1 MDAQSRLQRIRIA
14 SGCLLGKNAQND
26 QAEQIPRGRSPP
38 KTPIERFYTTW
49 TQSGRSCL
57 PALSVAD
64 PHPLGLQRHPF
75 RRAGDRQEPG
85 SY

>member
-49 TQSGRSCL
+49 DPQQTFL
-57 PALSVAD
+57 APANAQLW
-64 PHPLGLQRHPF
+64 
-75 RRAGDRQEPG
+75 RR
-85 SY
+85 

>member
-49 TQSGRSCL
+49 VIAHP
-57 PALSVAD
+57 PAAV
-64 PHPLGLQRHPF
+64 
-75 RRAGDRQEPG
+75 
-85 SY
+85 